1 MLKILLI
8 IAAVILV
15 VLVAMLAYAAT
26 KPNTYRVERSTRV
39 KASPAKIIS
48 LIKDFHEWARWS
60 PYEKLDPD
68 MTRTFSGSE
77 QGPGAVYEWN
87 GDGNVGQGRMEI
99 LEVTPDK
106 VTIKLDFFRPM
117 EGHNTAEFTLVPQGE
132 ETEVTWSMH
141 GPSKFITKVM
151 STYLNL
157 DGMIGNQFAEG
168 LNNLKTIAE
177 K

>member
-1 MLKILLI
+1 MLKTILI
-8 IAAVILV
+8 IAAVIVV

-26 KPNTYRVERSTRV
+26 KPNTYRVERSARM
-39 KASPAKIIS
+39 KASPDKILS
-48 LIKDFHEWARWS
+48 LLQDFHQWGLWS
-60 PYEKLDPD
+60 PYEKLDPK

-99 LEVTPDK
+99 LEVKPDK
-106 VTIKLDFFRPM
+106 VTIKLDFLRPL
-117 EGHNTAEFTLVPQGE
+117 EGHNTAVFTLVPQGE

-141 GPSKFITKVM
+141 GPSKLVTKVM

-168 LNNLKTIAE
+168 LSNMKTIVE